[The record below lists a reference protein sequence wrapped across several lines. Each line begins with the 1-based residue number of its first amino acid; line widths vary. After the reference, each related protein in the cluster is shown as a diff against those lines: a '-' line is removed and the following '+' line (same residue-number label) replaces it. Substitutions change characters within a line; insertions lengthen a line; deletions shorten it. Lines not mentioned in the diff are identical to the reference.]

1 MRTLTYQKQL
11 FIPSVITL
19 VVLFGVFALIL
30 QIAENR
36 SIKEQSIH
44 TLDVYKK
51 EFKSSFNSQANSIL
65 ALLDVMANVEG
76 ARDALQEQNRLK
88 LNGLFQEFY
97 QKLRRSQGI
106 THFYFHSPELVNI
119 IRLHNVD
126 RYGDQINRQTS
137 LRSSMKKRS
146 SFGFELGVLGT
157 FTLRAVAPIYA
168 DNELIGYI
176 ELGKEIEDIAAD
188 ISNAFDLN
196 WAVLID
202 KSFLVEEDWKAGM
215 AVLGRSANWN
225 QFQTVVISS
234 SSFTEMPP
242 ELNQESIAA
251 LNNGQSL
258 LSFDSA
264 WRIGVIPLEDMNR
277 NKVGWLLIYIDET
290 EALLTSTERD
300 QIFLLLLVI
309 LISFLLIIIWKVL
322 GKADEQVTQNQA
334 QLHHMAHHDELTG
347 LPNRKFFYE
356 RLSHAL
362 DRSKRHHKQL
372 AVLFIDLDN
381 FKDVNDM
388 LGHDTGDEVL
398 RYVAKQ
404 LRPLTRKADTLAR
417 NSGDEFVILIEDVKD
432 THDCSIVAQK
442 ISDRFSAPLHL
453 SNQDVDV
460 TASIG
465 IATFPNDG
473 KSCDE
478 LMANA
483 DSAMYLAKEMGKN
496 SFYFYNKKIAEAT
509 QRRIKLE
516 NGIRSGLI
524 EERFS
529 LVYQPQMNLL
539 TGKIS
544 GVEALLRWQDPEMGF
559 VSPVEFIPVAENIGA
574 IHELGKFVLFEA
586 CKQAREWLDHGY
598 EFGKIAVNLS
608 VRQLQS
614 QDFVPSVQDALQ
626 QYRLPAELLT
636 IEVTESLLMT
646 NMDDSIQQLEAIRKI
661 GVTISIDDFGTGYS
675 SLSQLKSL
683 PIQTLKIDRSFIS
696 DLPGDESD
704 VVITKTIISMASNLG
719 LDTVAEGVETIE
731 QANFLKENNCVIIQ
745 GYLYSKPLS
754 STAIRS
760 LFLSHKNTYAHTSV
774 LIN

>member
-1 MRTLTYQKQL
+1 MRTQTYQKQL

-36 SIKEQSIH
+36 SIKQQSIY

-51 EFKSSFNSQANSIL
+51 EFQSSFNSQANSIL
-65 ALLDVMANVEG
+65 ALLEVMINVEG
-76 ARDALQEQNRLK
+76 ARDALKEQNRLK
-88 LNGLFQEFY
+88 INGLFQEFY

-119 IRLHNVD
+119 VRLHNID

-137 LRSSMKKRS
+137 LRSSQTQRP

-157 FTLRAVAPIYA
+157 FTLRAVAPVYA
-168 DNELIGYI
+168 NNELIGYI
-176 ELGKEIEDIAAD
+176 ELGKEIEDIASD
-188 ISNAFDLN
+188 MSNAFDLN

-202 KSFLVEEDWKAGM
+202 KNFLVEEDWKAGM
-215 AVLGRSANWN
+215 EVLGRSANWN
-225 QFQTVVISS
+225 QYQTAVISS
-234 SSFTEMPP
+234 SSFTEIPP
-242 ELNQESIAA
+242 ELNQKTISA
-251 LNNGQSL
+251 LKNGHSL
-258 LSFDSA
+258 ISYDSA
-264 WRIGVIPLEDMNR
+264 WRVGVIPLQDMKKNQ
-277 NKVGWLLIYIDET
+277 VGWLLIYIDET

-322 GKADEQVTQNQA
+322 GKADEQVTRNQA

-347 LPNRKFFYE
+347 LPNRKSFYE
-356 RLSHAL
+356 TL
-362 DRSKRHHKQL
+362 DRAIRRSKRHRKSL

-398 RYVAKQ
+398 RYVAKR
-404 LRPLTRKADTLAR
+404 LGPLMRKTDTLAR
-417 NSGDEFVILIEDVKD
+417 NSGDEFVVLLDGVKD
-432 THDCSIVAQK
+432 EHDCSAIAQK
-442 ISDRFSAPLHL
+442 ISDEFSAPLHL
-453 SNQDVDV
+453 NTQAVEV

-465 IATFPNDG
+465 ITTFPKDG

-478 LMANA
+478 LMVNA

-516 NGIRSGLI
+516 NGIRSGLV
-524 EERFS
+524 EGRFS

-539 TGKIS
+539 TGEIS
-544 GVEALLRWQDPEMGF
+544 GVEALLRWQDPEMGS
-559 VSPVEFIPVAENIGA
+559 VSPVKFIPVAENIGA
-574 IHELGKFVLFEA
+574 IQELGKFVLFEA
-586 CKQAREWLDHGY
+586 CKQACEWLDHGY
-598 EFGKIAVNLS
+598 EFGKVAVNLS

-614 QDFVPSVQDALQ
+614 QDFVPTVQEALQ
-626 QYRLPAELLT
+626 KYHLPAELLT
-636 IEVTESLLMT
+636 IEVTESLLMAHIE
-646 NMDDSIQQLEAIRKI
+646 DSIQQLEAIRKI

-754 STAIRS
+754 SSAIRS
-760 LFLSHKNTYAHTSV
+760 LFLSHSNTYAHTSV
-774 LIN
+774 LLS